1 MPRLVL
7 TPSLE
12 HRSRNV
18 APSLLVL
25 HATAGAS
32 ARSSIKVLQDKGL
45 SYHFIIARDG
55 PDSKNTAQ
63 ANGSEPLV
71 WHCVPEA
78 DEAFHV
84 ASKIPPPGGE
94 GRINKAS
101 IGISLANLQNKSK
114 PEPYPAPQLAM
125 LETLIAEL
133 RGRLPSLRFLTT
145 HAAVQPWNRSDPRD
159 LDGAAVAARHGLT
172 FWRPTAAEIA
182 AHKPPPVP

>member
-1 MPRLVL
+1 MPRIVL
-7 TPSLE
+7 TPPLE

-32 ARSSIKVLQDKGL
+32 ARSSIRVLQDKGL
-45 SYHFIIARDG
+45 SYHVIVARDG
-55 PDSKNTAQ
+55 IDSKNSTQ
-63 ANGSEPLV
+63 ADASEPLV
-71 WHCVPEA
+71 WHCVAEA

-84 ASKIPPPGGE
+84 ASRIPPPGGE

-101 IGISLANLQNKSK
+101 IGISLANLQNRSK
-114 PEPYPAPQLAM
+114 PEPYPAAQLAM

-145 HAAVQPWNRSDPRD
+145 HAAVQPWNRSDPRE
-159 LDGAAVAARHGLT
+159 LDGAAVAARHGLA
-172 FWRPTAAEIA
+172 FWRPTKAEIE
-182 AHKPPPVP
+182 AHRPPPPT